1 MPWTESTCNPVIK
14 KTKKSNHIRVYS
26 YQFKTSF
33 FMTQEDIV
41 RIKKILKKQSIN
53 VFRYVNTQDQYT
65 AIRTT
70 LK

>member
-1 MPWTESTCNPVIK
+1 
-14 KTKKSNHIRVYS
+14 
-26 YQFKTSF
+26 
-33 FMTQEDIV
+33 MTQEDIV